1 MLNILEQI
9 PKNKTNKF
17 KRKGFTLIEL
27 IIVIA
32 IIGILAVIA
41 VPKFSGILK
50 DAKVKADISSAKV
63 IADAT
68 YAQIVKGEIIPGTD
82 VTPVEIKDSTTG
94 VSKTITDYLQKV
106 PTPKAISTAN
116 FTVVINTTGDVSVKV
131 GENELYPTT
140 SSGYPTIKL
149 KDVID

>member
-1 MLNILEQI
+1 MVSILNSNS
-9 PKNKTNKF
+9 KNIRRKI
-17 KRKGFTLIEL
+17 KRRGFTLIEL

-68 YAQIVKGEIIPGTD
+68 YALIA
-82 VTPVEIKDSTTG
+82 KDG
-94 VSKTITDYLQKV
+94 IT
-106 PTPKAISTAN
+106 KAN
-116 FTVVINTTGDVSVKV
+116 
-131 GENELYPTT
+131 YTT
-140 SSGYPTIKL
+140 SSALGSEITSYIQVAPVVKAVTGTFSVKIATDDSVEVSVGTNQLYPSPVSTYGN
-149 KDVID
+149 